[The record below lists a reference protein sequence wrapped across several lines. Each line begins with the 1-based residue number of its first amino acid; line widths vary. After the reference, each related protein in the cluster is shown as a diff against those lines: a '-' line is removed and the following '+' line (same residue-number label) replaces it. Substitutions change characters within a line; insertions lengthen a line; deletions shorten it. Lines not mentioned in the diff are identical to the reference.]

1 MDHRVEH
8 VEISMNWNYTF
19 RFTPF
24 LPRRTTRAHF
34 PAIFKTPKSDEA
46 TMTSAAAVCLS
57 RPPFSI
63 ILGATIDIIIRYTSY
78 VASAFDSSKFGK
90 KSRRN
95 ELVLGRHRG
104 GMVGRYSIML
114 VFIAADEATTS
125 WDNSK
130 HLQQLN
136 SVNCKYD
143 IVSLSY

>member
-1 MDHRVEH
+1 MSKYRWI
-8 VEISMNWNYTF
+8 EITLLDLHLSYLGALLERTF
-19 RFTPF
+19 PPF
-24 LPRRTTRAHF
+24 SKHPNPT
-34 PAIFKTPKSDEA
+34 KQQEA

-63 ILGATIDIIIRYTSY
+63 ILGATIDIIINYTLY
-78 VASAFDSSKFGK
+78 VASAFDSSKFGR

-104 GMVGRYSIML
+104 GMVGQYSIMR

-143 IVSLSY
+143 IASLSY